1 MLPHVVQG
9 LRMNGT
15 MPLLPLYAC
24 SVWTGT
30 ALPFYNHVTFG
41 VFLHVALK
49 IVVPYL
55 SS

>member
-1 MLPHVVQG
+1 MHSHVMQR
-9 LRMNGT
+9 LTMDGT
-15 MPLLPLYAC
+15 IHLLPRMPVGC
-24 SVWTGT
+24 G
-30 ALPFYNHVTFG
+30 PFCNQTFR